1 MTRAVSKIPSYRSY
15 CPAWSGWWPTK
26 RLADPERLWRA
37 STSDEYMSNTT
48 AQPVLSISHGFS
60 SGCSSSLLTGDS
72 HSRDCQGTYRFTLT
86 PGAIVYR
93 DMSSLQRPVQA
104 CFAERRTKL
113 AIDLCGHADCFFGLL
128 IGHIGEL
135 WLSGAHRKAPSAVPD
150 VGERPAQFSAG
161 VIFRQ
166 RGHGLLHTSF
176 LHTRRTLALCGRAFT
191 LFKTAHIRAL
201 RAGISEGEGV
211 PKT

>member
-1 MTRAVSKIPSYRSY
+1 M
-15 CPAWSGWWPTK
+15 
-26 RLADPERLWRA
+26 
-37 STSDEYMSNTT
+37 

-72 HSRDCQGTYRFTLT
+72 YSRDCQGTYRFTLT
-86 PGAIVYR
+86 PGAFVHW

-113 AIDLCGHADCFFGLL
+113 AIDLCGHAGCFVGLL
-128 IGHIGEL
+128 LGHVGEL
-135 WLSGAHRKAPSAVPD
+135 WLSGVPGKAASAVPD
-150 VGERPAQFSAG
+150 VGEKPAQFSAG
-161 VIFRQ
+161 VIFQQ

-176 LHTRRTLALCGRAFT
+176 LHARRTFALCGRAFT

-201 RAGISEGEGV
+201 RVGISRGEGV
-211 PKT
+211 SRT